1 MFKSKLLWRMAVI
14 ILVVAFSAAT
24 IVSCGGDTPTQSTS
38 LSTSSGGGTTGG
50 GTGSGD
56 GTTGGGTGSG
66 DGTTGGG
73 TGSGGG
79 TTGGGTG
86 SGGGTTGGGTGTG
99 GNTGGGTTTKPTF
112 PENSYYT
119 IYAPFVNWEDK
130 SEVPAE
136 NRIRVSWQD
145 TNTVSE
151 VWKKQIEG
159 GKDNN
164 GKRFI
169 IRDANN
175 NQREP
180 LTGSYYFFDKNFN
193 IVYYRQGKGSLL
205 VRKFVMG
212 IIVNYTKSIGVVKP
226 DGQNWGIG
234 GVYQTVLSK
243 KEITDNNFD
252 QLNIFMGHEHMGVTS
267 GNLEVLILNTGYRF
281 DNNTEF
287 GVTFIYGDNV
297 KTIYREST
305 PIKGVRNLSW
315 KPEYVNY
322 KFVSVDPYLW
332 HLEDHS
338 SQKGWKRE

>member
-1 MFKSKLLWRMAVI
+1 MFKSKLLWRVFVI

-38 LSTSSGGGTTGG
+38 LSTSSGGG
-50 GTGSGD
+50 GTGD
-56 GTTGGGTGSG
+56 G
-66 DGTTGGG
+66 TGGG

-86 SGGGTTGGGTGTG
+86 SGDGTTSGGGTGTG

-112 PENSYYT
+112 PEDSYHT
-119 IYAPFVNWEDK
+119 IYAPFVNWADK
-130 SEVPAE
+130 SQVPEA
-136 NRIRVSWQD
+136 NKIRVSWLD
-145 TNTVSE
+145 TNSLNQI
-151 VWKKQIEG
+151 WQKQIEG
-159 GKDNN
+159 GKDND

-252 QLNIFMGHEHMGVTS
+252 QLNIFMGHEDMGASS

-297 KTIYREST
+297 KEIYREST

-322 KFVSVDPYLW
+322 KFVSVDPYPW

-338 SQKGWKRE
+338 SQQGWKRE

>member
-1 MFKSKLLWRMAVI
+1 MFNSKLLWRMAVI

-50 GTGSGD
+50 GTGSG
-56 GTTGGGTGSG
+56 
-66 DGTTGGG
+66 
-73 TGSGGG
+73 GG

-112 PENSYYT
+112 PENSYHT

-130 SEVPAE
+130 SEVPEA
-136 NRIRVSWQD
+136 NKIRVSWQD
-145 TNTVSE
+145 TNTIDKI
-151 VWKKQIEG
+151 WKKQIEG
-159 GKDNN
+159 GKNN
-164 GKRFI
+164 DGKRFI

-205 VRKFVMG
+205 VRKFIRG
-212 IIVNYTKSIGVVKP
+212 TIVNFTGYSGKKP
-226 DGQNWGIG
+226 ADWGIG
-234 GVYQTVLSK
+234 GEYETVLTK
-243 KEITDNNFD
+243 NEITANNFD
-252 QLNIFMGHEHMGVTS
+252 QLNIFMGDRDMSETRGQ
-267 GNLEVLILNTGYRF
+267 LEVLVLNTGYTF

-287 GVTFIYGDNV
+287 GVTFYYNKNNKAQYTENSPVI
-297 KTIYREST
+297 
-305 PIKGVRNLSW
+305 GVRNLSW
-315 KPEYVNY
+315 QPWYVNY

>member
-1 MFKSKLLWRMAVI
+1 MSTKSRYAIVWRLAIIMLIAV
-14 ILVVAFSAAT
+14 FSIAGLT
-24 IVSCGGDTPTQSTS
+24 SCGGAATEPTSFS
-38 LSTSSGGGTTGG
+38 SSGGSAGGGTGDGTGG

-56 GTTGGGTGSG
+56 GTT
-66 DGTTGGG
+66 
-73 TGSGGG
+73 SGGG
-79 TTGGGTG
+79 T
-86 SGGGTTGGGTGTG
+86 
-99 GNTGGGTTTKPTF
+99 GTTTKPTF
-112 PENSYYT
+112 PEDSYYT
-119 IYAPFVNWEDK
+119 IYAPFVNWADK

-159 GKDNN
+159 GKDND

-175 NQREP
+175 NQKEP

-205 VRKFVMG
+205 VRRFVMG
-212 IIVNYTKSIGVVKP
+212 IIVNYSNYIGGVKP

-243 KEITDNNFD
+243 DEITANNFD
-252 QLNIFMGHEHMGVTS
+252 QLNIFMGDRDMGATS

-281 DNNTEF
+281 DNDTEF

-315 KPEYVNY
+315 DPGYVNF

-338 SQKGWKRE
+338 SQQGWKRE

>member
-1 MFKSKLLWRMAVI
+1 MFKSKLLWRVFVI
-14 ILVVAFSAAT
+14 ILVVAFSIST

-38 LSTSSGGGTTGG
+38 LSTSSGGG
-50 GTGSGD
+50 GTGD
-56 GTTGGGTGSG
+56 G
-66 DGTTGGG
+66 TGGG

-86 SGGGTTGGGTGTG
+86 SGDGTTSGGGTGTG

-112 PENSYYT
+112 GENTYHT

-130 SEVPAE
+130 SQVPEA
-136 NRIRVSWQD
+136 NKIRVSWLD
-145 TNTVSE
+145 TNSLNQI
-151 VWKKQIEG
+151 WQKQIEG
-159 GKDNN
+159 GKDND

-180 LTGSYYFFDKNFN
+180 LTGSYYFFDKKFN

-205 VRKFVMG
+205 VRKFINA
-212 IIVNYTKSIGVVKP
+212 IIVNITGCGIRAA
-226 DGQNWGIG
+226 DWGIG
-234 GVYQTVLSK
+234 GVYETVLSK

-252 QLNIFMGHEHMGVTS
+252 QLNIFMGDRDMGETS
-267 GNLEVLILNTGYRF
+267 GNLEVLMINTAYRF
-281 DNNTEF
+281 DNDTEF
-287 GVTFIYGDNV
+287 GVSFYYGKNN
-297 KTIYREST
+297 KKEYSLKNPANE
-305 PIKGVRNLSW
+305 VRNLSW
-315 KPEYVNY
+315 QPWYVNY
-322 KFVSVDPYLW
+322 KFVSVVPYLW

>member
-24 IVSCGGDTPTQSTS
+24 IAPTQSTS
-38 LSTSSGGGTTGG
+38 SVG
-50 GTGSGD
+50 GTGS
-56 GTTGGGTGSG
+56 
-66 DGTTGGG
+66 
-73 TGSGGG
+73 
-79 TTGGGTG
+79 
-86 SGGGTTGGGTGTG
+86 
-99 GNTGGGTTTKPTF
+99 GGGTTTKPTF
-112 PENSYYT
+112 PENSYHT

-130 SEVPAE
+130 SEVPEA
-136 NRIRVSWQD
+136 NKIKVSWQD
-145 TNTVSE
+145 TNTVNKI
-151 VWKKQIEG
+151 WKKQIEG
-159 GKDNN
+159 GKDND

-205 VRKFVMG
+205 VRKFING
-212 IIVNYTKSIGVVKP
+212 IIVRKRDN
-226 DGQNWGIG
+226 QNWVIG
-234 GVYQTVLSK
+234 GVYETVLSK
-243 KEITDNNFD
+243 NEITANNFD
-252 QLNIFMGHEHMGVTS
+252 QLNIFMGDRDMGETR
-267 GNLEVLILNTGYRF
+267 GNLEILIINTDYTF

-287 GVTFIYGDNV
+287 GVSFFYSKNN
-297 KTIYREST
+297 KTGYTASSKIT
-305 PIKGVRNLSW
+305 GVRNLSW
-315 KPEYVNY
+315 QPWYVNY

>member
-1 MFKSKLLWRMAVI
+1 MFNSKLLWRVFVI

-38 LSTSSGGGTTGG
+38 LSTSSGGE
-50 GTGSGD
+50 
-56 GTTGGGTGSG
+56 
-66 DGTTGGG
+66 TTGGG

-86 SGGGTTGGGTGTG
+86 SGGGTTGGGTGSG
-99 GNTGGGTTTKPTF
+99 GGTTGGGTTTKPTF

-243 KEITDNNFD
+243 DEITANNFD
-252 QLNIFMGHEHMGVTS
+252 QLNIFMGHEHMGATS

-322 KFVSVDPYLW
+322 KFVSVDPYPW

>member
-1 MFKSKLLWRMAVI
+1 MFKSKLLWRVFVI

-38 LSTSSGGGTTGG
+38 LSTSSGGG
-50 GTGSGD
+50 GTGD
-56 GTTGGGTGSG
+56 G
-66 DGTTGGG
+66 TGGG

-86 SGGGTTGGGTGTG
+86 SGDGTTSGGGTGTG

-112 PENSYYT
+112 PEDSYHT
-119 IYAPFVNWEDK
+119 IYAPFVNWADK
-130 SEVPAE
+130 SQVPEA
-136 NRIRVSWQD
+136 NKIRVSWLD
-145 TNTVSE
+145 TNSLNQI
-151 VWKKQIEG
+151 WQKQIEG
-159 GKDNN
+159 GKDND

-205 VRKFVMG
+205 VRKFISG
-212 IIVNYTKSIGVVKP
+212 IMINYTGYNGRKP
-226 DGQNWGIG
+226 ADWGIG
-234 GVYQTVLSK
+234 GVYETVLSK

-252 QLNIFMGHEHMGVTS
+252 QLNIFMGDRDMGETS
-267 GNLEVLILNTGYRF
+267 GNLEVLMINTAYRF

-287 GVTFIYGDNV
+287 GVSFYYSKNN
-297 KTIYREST
+297 KKEYSLKN
-305 PIKGVRNLSW
+305 PANGVRNLSW
-315 KPEYVNY
+315 QPWYVNY